1 MAMEKID
8 INEFNELQWH
18 DAVIKN
24 IRIDRS
30 RPGIN
35 DIIEFLITW
44 FDGTQSRLCFK
55 DIYWVDLNMN
65 FGIVAPESILRAF
78 SEGKENLIVHE
89 LYTKW
94 NGMIDDVDL
103 YYYEIETNSTRSKL
117 RIIAETC
124 WID

>member
-1 MAMEKID
+1 MEKID

-55 DIYWVDLNMN
+55 DIYWVDLN
-65 FGIVAPESILRAF
+65 
-78 SEGKENLIVHE
+78 
-89 LYTKW
+89 
-94 NGMIDDVDL
+94 
-103 YYYEIETNSTRSKL
+103 
-117 RIIAETC
+117 
-124 WID
+124 

>member
-1 MAMEKID
+1 
-8 INEFNELQWH
+8 
-18 DAVIKN
+18 
-24 IRIDRS
+24 
-30 RPGIN
+30 
-35 DIIEFLITW
+35 
-44 FDGTQSRLCFK
+44 
-55 DIYWVDLNMN
+55 MN